1 MHALL
6 DHTLFSNAPLS
17 ALWVALA
24 GALLIGMAKA
34 GLNGCGLVAV
44 VLFAK
49 VFDAKEST
57 GLVLP
62 LLIAADLMA
71 YMLLRG
77 GGSWKQMWKL
87 AVPAMIGVVTGAWLL
102 DKLDHHI
109 AGKVI
114 GWIIIALLLAKLAL
128 DRWHEELKAF
138 HRHHTFTWFMG
149 FLAGVVTML
158 ANAAGPVMTI
168 YLLAQK
174 SEKKEFLGIFARY
187 FLFMNLFKLPF
198 SYMIGRVGGNS
209 HTLINQASLF
219 TNLLLIPAVA
229 LGVWLGWAIIKRMPQ
244 KIFEWV
250 MFILAL
256 ISAMELVWS

>member
-1 MHALL
+1 LSALL
-6 DHTLFSNAPLS
+6 DHTLFSHASPEV
-17 ALWVALA
+17 LWKALA

-44 VLFAK
+44 VLFADI
-49 VFDAKEST
+49 FDPKAST
-57 GLVLP
+57 GIVLP
-62 LLIAADLMA
+62 LLIAADMMA

-102 DKLDHHI
+102 DKLDAHL

-114 GWIIIALLLAKLAL
+114 GWIIIALLALKLAL

-138 HRHHTFTWFMG
+138 HRHHSFTWFMG
-149 FLAGVVTML
+149 TLAGVVTML

-198 SYMIGRVGGNS
+198 SAGIGLVTPT
-209 HTLINQASLF
+209 TLM
-219 TNLLLIPAVA
+219 TNLVLVPVVA
-229 LGVWLGWAIIKRMPQ
+229 LGVWSGWQIIKRMPQ
-244 KIFEWV
+244 RIFEWV
-250 MFILAL
+250 MFLLAL
-256 ISAMELVWS
+256 ISAVNLVR

>member
-1 MHALL
+1 MALI
-6 DHTLFSNAPLS
+6 
-17 ALWVALA
+17 

-49 VFDAKEST
+49 VFDPKEST

-62 LLIAADLMA
+62 LLISADLMA

-77 GGSWKQMWKL
+77 GGSWTQMWKL

-102 DKLDHHI
+102 DKLDHQI

-114 GWIIIALLLAKLAL
+114 GWIIIALLILKLVL

-138 HRHHTFTWFMG
+138 HRHHSFTWFMG
-149 FLAGVVTML
+149 MLAGVVTML

-174 SEKKEFLGIFARY
+174 SAKKEFLGIFARY

-198 SYMIGRVGGNS
+198 SYMIGRVGDHS
-209 HTLINQASLF
+209 PTLINHASLL
-219 TNLLLIPAVA
+219 TNAILIPAVA
-229 LGVWLGWAIIKRMPQ
+229 LGVLLGWAIIKRMPQ
-244 KIFEWV
+244 KLFEWV
-250 MFILAL
+250 MFMLAL
-256 ISAMELVWS
+256 IAAIELV